1 MSRVEKFV
9 VIYDIKD
16 NKNRMRLS
24 RLLFEFGIRTQL
36 SVFEVEVKEKEYRRF
51 MRLVERKIKSGND
64 KIYIYPLD
72 EKSVKKIRRLGDW
85 ENTIISDFFI

>member
-16 NKNRMRLS
+16 NKNRMRLA
-24 RLLFEFGIRTQL
+24 RLLFEYGIRTQL

-51 MRLVERKIKSGND
+51 MRLIERKIKSDRD

-72 EKSVKKIRRLGDW
+72 EKSFKRIQRLGDW